1 MDGTRQRCLATESA
15 RVVFQPE
22 GCCRSGSGD
31 SAAVSLRVGRHCS
44 PRPGAA
50 RLRLPM
56 RSDGVVFWPPRLGC
70 TGALMCT
77 SLARAARAGAAT
89 AGEASH
95 QMHCRRRSTRAARGL
110 IDYGSRVGAL
120 CCAVPGSTTSSSR
133 RSPRRAA
140 SIFERESSLAFLK
153 MTHYS
158 TQPYA
163 RIDVGGKATRRCDL
177 LPSGGA
183 GDWRGPLQRGR
194 SRNPGRPED
203 IHNLEK

>member
-1 MDGTRQRCLATESA
+1 MIQSPSRLALHREERRLVRRLDGRNSEGVVHPKMDGTRRALSTLRCLATESA

-133 RSPRRAA
+133 RSPRRGEAQ
-140 SIFERESSLAFLK
+140 RP
-153 MTHYS
+153 T
-158 TQPYA
+158 TP
-163 RIDVGGKATRRCDL
+163 GPRRDRRRRDIETSGDL
-177 LPSGGA
+177 G
-183 GDWRGPLQRGR
+183 
-194 SRNPGRPED
+194 
-203 IHNLEK
+203 

>member
-1 MDGTRQRCLATESA
+1 MDGTRRALSTLRWTELGGVWMRCLATESA

-95 QMHCRRRSTRAARGL
+95 QMHCRRRSTRAARRL

-120 CCAVPGSTTSSSR
+120 CCAVPGSTTPSSR
-133 RSPRRAA
+133 RSPRRGEAQ
-140 SIFERESSLAFLK
+140 RP
-153 MTHYS
+153 T
-158 TQPYA
+158 TP
-163 RIDVGGKATRRCDL
+163 GPRRDRRRRDIETSGDL
-177 LPSGGA
+177 
-183 GDWRGPLQRGR
+183 R
-194 SRNPGRPED
+194 
-203 IHNLEK
+203 